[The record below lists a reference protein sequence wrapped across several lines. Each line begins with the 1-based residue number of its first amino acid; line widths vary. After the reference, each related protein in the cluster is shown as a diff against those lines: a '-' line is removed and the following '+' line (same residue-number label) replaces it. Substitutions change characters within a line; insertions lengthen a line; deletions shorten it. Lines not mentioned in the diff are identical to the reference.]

1 MDGRYNRRNVATMTN
16 ATPKMYKILTSPYD
30 SIKAGQVL
38 PLENHDA
45 ESGLPQFRGYTGALL
60 AFLPNQVEEVID
72 SPVAAVAPPRRFEV
86 MRNPTPVFNLRA
98 DYEMHSINTEQGI
111 VTLRA
116 REGLDA
122 MTWTFDLAAVREVAT
137 KAEPKPL
144 SFSPRRF
151 RVKPIASSPA
161 FKGDY
166 VYSERERKI
175 SDGRIGLNSDGGF
188 VRSFEPG
195 ELEEVFVDDVC
206 QTIACAPQPG
216 VSPARLSELR
226 SNVADL
232 EKRNYALTL
241 ERDEWKS
248 ASISCSRANGE
259 INERLDGAYDRIKDL
274 VEAHGRKDEE
284 LSKSADNSVRIVED
298 NENLRSSL
306 SLVTGDFEAECVKNR
321 ELREAIEALGGKIT
335 RFIDQRNGFRDKLY
349 EVMAQRTKLE
359 NTVDVLKASVK
370 VSQSKLDAYASTASE
385 AQRETAIADIALA
398 GAREQIDTQAEI
410 IVGLRNT
417 IEYQSQLFLQERA
430 KRKGRVLRRQAQ
442 VVALESAGRKLLAM
456 NGKLV
461 DHVNTTT
468 AGNDF
473 LIERV
478 EQLQRVNAAHIDY
491 ADSVNRQVSKL
502 EGWLRSCESALALEQ
517 RPLWH
522 KVYDR
527 LVNRSF
533 WTQDSGR

>member
-1 MDGRYNRRNVATMTN
+1 MDGRYNRRNVATMTISFAE
-16 ATPKMYKILTSPYD
+16 ATQKPT
-30 SIKAGQVL
+30 
-38 PLENHDA
+38 
-45 ESGLPQFRGYTGALL
+45 
-60 AFLPNQVEEVID
+60 
-72 SPVAAVAPPRRFEV
+72 RRFEV

-116 REGLDA
+116 REGFDA
-122 MTWTFDLAAVREVAT
+122 MTWTFDLADLREVAT

-161 FKGDY
+161 FKGGY

-175 SDGRIGLNSDGGF
+175 SDERIGLNSDGGF

-195 ELEEVFVDDVC
+195 ELEEVFVDDIVPDI
-206 QTIACAPQPG
+206 QSAPSRG
-216 VSPARLSELR
+216 
-226 SNVADL
+226 DL

-284 LSKSADNSVRIVED
+284 LSKSADNSVRLVED

-321 ELREAIEALGGKIT
+321 ELCDVNDTMRASLAEGVEHIGKLIARVEELGMLTDTLHGDIGHLEANVA
-335 RFIDQRNGFRDKLY
+335 
-349 EVMAQRTKLE
+349 A
-359 NTVDVLKASVK
+359 
-370 VSQSKLDAYASTASE
+370 

-417 IEYQSQLFLQERA
+417 IEYKSQLFLQERA
-430 KRKGRVLRRQAQ
+430 KRKERVLRRQAQ

-502 EGWLRSCESALALEQ
+502 EGWLRSCESALALAQ
-517 RPLWH
+517 RPLWR